1 MWNDCISKFL
11 FFKYFDIHLITED
24 AESKI
29 HLIFSMYDI
38 QRRGRLSKKDFANM
52 IKWELRFKSFW
63 MVVCLNY
70 VPFYTID
77 QNE

>member
-1 MWNDCISKFL
+1 MIAL

-52 IKWELRFKSFW
+52 IK
-63 MVVCLNY
+63 
-70 VPFYTID
+70 
-77 QNE
+77 